1 MKNNTESRLN
11 DRRRFALP
19 IISVVVLTSTS
30 FTYAQTVPTELLDLS
45 IEDLFETRVVRSE
58 DNISASKRWNFELGY
73 DSSLFDQY
81 FIGQSKTSYD
91 DVLFQPGA
99 EPRTTLNY
107 PVVPTKIKQEVQSL
121 RLAYELSSTVTLRGH
136 LPLIHQSTDH
146 ISIIPG
152 YDEFNISS
160 NGVGDVVLLADS
172 VVFQTVNSV
181 LRVGSGLSI
190 PTGSIDEEGD
200 TPRAPG
206 DQQLPYTMQLGSG
219 TWDIPLLVSYQ
230 KYEANT
236 TWGLEANARIRTGT
250 NDRDYSLGNTYALGG
265 WIEFPASESIKLGM
279 RTDYISRGKIDG
291 SDTSL
296 TVPIPGF
303 PYPAPV
309 VDPNAFGG
317 EQVDVTLY
325 VALNL
330 SQDWRMKLRYK
341 QPVWLDLNGP
351 QSALDRHVSISVS
364 TSF

>member
-1 MKNNTESRLN
+1 MKNNTKYRLKSRQ
-11 DRRRFALP
+11 RFELSIVAL
-19 IISVVVLTSTS
+19 IAIKSTS
-30 FTYAQTVPTELLDLS
+30 VTYAQTVPTELLDLS
-45 IEDLFETRVVRSE
+45 IEDLFETRVTRSE
-58 DNISASKRWNFELGY
+58 DNISASKRWNLELGY

-81 FIGQSKTSYD
+81 FIGQSEASYD
-91 DVLFQPGA
+91 DVLFQPGT
-99 EPRTTLNY
+99 EPRTMLNY
-107 PVVPTKIKQEVQSL
+107 PVVPTKIRQEVQSV

-152 YDEFNISS
+152 YDEFNIRS

-172 VVFQTVNSV
+172 VIFQTVNSV
-181 LRVGSGLSI
+181 LRAGSGLSI

-219 TWDIPLLVSYQ
+219 TWDIPLLLSYQ

-265 WIEFPASESIKLGM
+265 WIEFPTSESIKLGM

-291 SDTSL
+291 GDTSL

-317 EQVDVTLY
+317 EQLDITVY

-330 SQDWRMKLRYK
+330 SQDWRMKFRYK

-351 QSALDRHVSISVS
+351 QSALDQHVSISVS